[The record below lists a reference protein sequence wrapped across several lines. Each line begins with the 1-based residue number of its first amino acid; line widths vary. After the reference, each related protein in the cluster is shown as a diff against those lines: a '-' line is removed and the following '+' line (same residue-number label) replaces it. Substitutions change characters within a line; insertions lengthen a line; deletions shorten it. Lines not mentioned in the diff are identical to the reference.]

1 MFCSN
6 RFIPESI
13 PWLVAKKKYG
23 EAKKV
28 TKWAAKINGISF
40 PKHLFDE
47 MEEAGDKTTDKE
59 MESTAVLMEKE
70 TENKYT
76 FLDLFRTPVIRS
88 YTLITFYLW

>member
-1 MFCSN
+1 LFCSN

-40 PKHLFDE
+40 PKHLFVRVRV
-47 MEEAGDKTTDKE
+47 MVFNATFNNISAISWRSVLLVEESGE
-59 MESTAVLMEKE
+59 PG
-70 TENKYT
+70 ENH
-76 FLDLFRTPVIRS
+76 
-88 YTLITFYLW
+88 